1 VIRRVSLA
9 RGRLGEI
16 EAEMQGLLRSDL
28 SQLKSRVEEA
38 GKSGRDVLKE
48 MISKVEEQIELA
60 KQRLDESNRSRE

>member
-1 VIRRVSLA
+1 
-9 RGRLGEI
+9 
-16 EAEMQGLLRSDL
+16 L